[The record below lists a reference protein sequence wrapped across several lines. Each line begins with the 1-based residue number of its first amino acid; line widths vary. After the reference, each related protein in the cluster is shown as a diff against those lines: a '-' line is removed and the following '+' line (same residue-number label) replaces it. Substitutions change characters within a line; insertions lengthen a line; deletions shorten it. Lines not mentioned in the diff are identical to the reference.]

1 MNLSE
6 TNTGKQR
13 RKSTLDLGTM
23 VYGKVP
29 PQAKALE
36 EAVLGAMLLISG
48 TFDIVSEILKPECFY
63 VEAHQRIFAA
73 MQRLVRKSQPIDTL
87 TVSEELQF
95 KEELELVG
103 GRYYVIQLTNSVV
116 SSAHTVAHA
125 KIIYQKYIQREVIR
139 LSGEMISDAYEDST
153 DAFELLDLSFKQIQ
167 DLSNEISEKKKI
179 NVGSVAIDIISSL
192 HTKAHNA
199 RNGVVDPNE
208 VYTFLPEWDRV
219 NGALFPALYII
230 AARPAMGKGIVMT
243 EIICRAGMVSD
254 IGVINGEMTN
264 KQLLIRIGCNLKSI
278 NNQLWKKEPKD
289 ITDEELELVHE
300 SMVAAQDLKIH
311 LEDSTYIHKICS
323 KIRMWVQTCSVKLIL
338 IDFLGLIRVP
348 EDIGRYWTE
357 VQKINYIMDTLRLL
371 AKELKVPIIIFAQLN
386 RDLYKR
392 GGSKE
397 PNLADL
403 KGSGNIEE
411 FAFQI
416 SFLHRPEYYDIMEDE
431 LGNSTKGLMYQII
444 AKHRDGELKR
454 IKYKFTPWFSKIDNW
469 DFQEVAGWT
478 PKAGINF

>member
-1 MNLSE
+1 
-6 TNTGKQR
+6 
-13 RKSTLDLGTM
+13 
-23 VYGKVP
+23 
-29 PQAKALE
+29 
-36 EAVLGAMLLISG
+36 
-48 TFDIVSEILKPECFY
+48 
-63 VEAHQRIFAA
+63 
-73 MQRLVRKSQPIDTL
+73 
-87 TVSEELQF
+87 
-95 KEELELVG
+95 
-103 GRYYVIQLTNSVV
+103 
-116 SSAHTVAHA
+116 
-125 KIIYQKYIQREVIR
+125 
-139 LSGEMISDAYEDST
+139 
-153 DAFELLDLSFKQIQ
+153 
-167 DLSNEISEKKKI
+167 
-179 NVGSVAIDIISSL
+179 
-192 HTKAHNA
+192 
-199 RNGVVDPNE
+199 
-208 VYTFLPEWDRV
+208 
-219 NGALFPALYII
+219 
-230 AARPAMGKGIVMT
+230 
-243 EIICRAGMVSD
+243 
-254 IGVINGEMTN
+254 
-264 KQLLIRIGCNLKSI
+264 
-278 NNQLWKKEPKD
+278 
-289 ITDEELELVHE
+289 
-300 SMVAAQDLKIH
+300 
-311 LEDSTYIHKICS
+311 
-323 KIRMWVQTCSVKLIL
+323 MWVQTCSVKLIL